1 MGGRVKGKVE
11 VARGRRGI
19 GDRTPLS
26 LRCAIHGG
34 VEHGETARMI
44 DGILRRCGHAM
55 GTSPTSDHS
64 HRKALGIPLLALT
77 SAPRRLVGAMHM
89 DLYKEFYA
97 TVHRWRTAHSAR
109 QRHPTTNWRT
119 RSVKSDPIGRSISQ

>member
-1 MGGRVKGKVE
+1 VDVLKAKWWLRGVGGASVTGL
-11 VARGRRGI
+11 
-19 GDRTPLS
+19 LS

-44 DGILRRCGHAM
+44 DGILRRCGHGM

-64 HRKALGIPLLALT
+64 HRKAVGIPPLALT

-89 DLYKEFYA
+89 DLYKKFYT
-97 TVHRWRTAHSAR
+97 TVHRWRNAHSVQ
-109 QRHPTTNWRT
+109 QRHPATNR
-119 RSVKSDPIGRSISQ
+119 